1 MTESASQADSV
12 VQGDCSLI
20 LRGVLGVCESTNN
33 NRDMVVTDYKAQGGL
48 GHVPASLSL
57 YHVIDRSPCFVPQIM
72 AWFALVVGARAA
84 LRPRII
90 HSLHSKKVERRAVLS
105 WSLLHLCRCPLRG
118 SPILLLLSAA
128 WQTITL

>member
-1 MTESASQADSV
+1 
-12 VQGDCSLI
+12 
-20 LRGVLGVCESTNN
+20 
-33 NRDMVVTDYKAQGGL
+33 MVVTDYKAQGGL

-105 WSLLHLCRCPLRG
+105 WSLLHLCED
-118 SPILLLLSAA
+118 LLFSYYSQRHGKQSLSSS
-128 WQTITL
+128 LE